1 MRKLLDASSQRMIKI
16 LEILIAHEG
25 WTTLSYLSDAIKS
38 SERTV
43 AGDISELKKIWGD
56 KLNLEIS
63 KKNGVRLHNQNIA
76 CISLVFKDL
85 FNDSVAMHWL
95 RELLFHP
102 NHSIEFYENRLYVS
116 RSTLMRLLPKI
127 NRFLRSRGMSI
138 EHNYN
143 RFELLGKNEQYLR
156 DFSASFLLE
165 LYGLNPNQF
174 DVPVNLGTIQELI
187 LTLAKSSMDEKQFDW
202 FRKDDIA
209 VIYQMML
216 YLVSL
221 LREHQGYELSSD
233 FPIESDFYSRY
244 FYHLKEYFPNIEKK
258 NLQPLHYY
266 IHRLF
271 SGWDTP
277 DEKELITKE
286 ADIFF
291 DSISDVVHVTP
302 DEDTKHLLRFTIQSV
317 YLNAKLRPI
326 STSVLF
332 DRILCFS
339 HSLKRANPR
348 LYQMAYEGLKN
359 MSTRI
364 DIDMSA
370 RISDVLFWMCL
381 TCPELCHTSHRKT
394 ALLVVDFGTPH
405 AEFIATLISEFCNKN
420 DVDYLQIEIAT
431 ALTFAGTPKLDHYDM
446 VITTIPNLPV
456 SHPHVILINDYPSS
470 HNLFKI
476 YSILQQ

>member
-1 MRKLLDASSQRMIKI
+1 LRKLLDASSQRMIKI
-16 LEILIAHEG
+16 LEILLSHQG
-25 WTTLSYLSDAIKS
+25 WTTLSYLSGAIKS

-43 AGDISELKKIWGD
+43 ASDISELKKNWGD

-63 KKNGVRLHNQNIA
+63 KKSGVRLHNQNIA
-76 CISLVFKDL
+76 SISLVFKDL
-85 FNDSVAMHWL
+85 FNDSVALHWL

-127 NRFLRSRGMSI
+127 NRFLHSRGMSI

-143 RFELLGKNEQYLR
+143 RFELLGKDEQYLR

-165 LYGLNPNQF
+165 LYGLDPNQF
-174 DVPVNLGTIQELI
+174 DVPVNLGIIHELI
-187 LTLAKSSMDEKQFDW
+187 LTLAKKSMDEKQFLW
-202 FRKDDIA
+202 FMKDDIA

-221 LREHQGYELSSD
+221 LREHQGYELSCA
-233 FPIESDFYSRY
+233 FPIESDFYSKY
-244 FYHLKEYFPNIEKK
+244 FSQLKEYFPNIEKK

-266 IHRLF
+266 LHQLF
-271 SGWDTP
+271 NGWDTNA
-277 DEKELITKE
+277 EKELITKE
-286 ADIFF
+286 SDIYLENISAVA
-291 DSISDVVHVTP
+291 SIAP
-302 DEDTKHLLRFTIQSV
+302 DEDTKHLLRFAIQSV

-332 DRILCFS
+332 DRILYFS
-339 HSLKRANPR
+339 RSLKQANPR
-348 LYQMAYEGLKN
+348 LYQVAYEGLKN

-364 DIDMSA
+364 DIDMSV

-381 TCPELCHTSHRKT
+381 TCPELCRTSHRKT
-394 ALLVVDFGTPH
+394 ALLIVDFGSPH
-405 AEFIATLISEFCNKN
+405 AQFIASLISDFCNKSN
-420 DVDYLQIEIAT
+420 IDNLEIEIAT
-431 ALTFAGTPKLDHYDM
+431 VLTLAGTTNLDNYDM
-446 VITTIPNLPV
+446 MITTIPNLPV
-456 SHPHVILINDYPSS
+456 LHPHTVLINDYPSS
-470 HNLFKI
+470 HNLFEI